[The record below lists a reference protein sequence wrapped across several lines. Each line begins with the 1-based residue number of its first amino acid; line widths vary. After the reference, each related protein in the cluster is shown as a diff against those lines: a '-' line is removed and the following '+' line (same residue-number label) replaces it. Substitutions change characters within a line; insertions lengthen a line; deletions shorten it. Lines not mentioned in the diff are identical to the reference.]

1 MEKDANMVEGE
12 RLAGAAEKLLKVRKT
27 NKMRVKKVKKVKPKL
42 RPILTGD
49 HSK

>member
-27 NKMRVKKVKKVKPKL
+27 NKMRVKVKKVKPKL